1 VTYASPLRHRLAKEC
16 NLPKEAMQGIVEM
29 LEELSQIL
37 QGLAL
42 IREVSPRLRARVCA
56 FGERMSTSLAVEILK
71 VAGVKASLLQ
81 SKDFLV
87 TDAAHQDEDKYLNAT
102 VIPKRD
108 PEFADET
115 MEKTCGFQPEVVI
128 MQGFVARSHKGETCL
143 LGAPPCPCF
152 PKPCPSKQHHPWSL
166 HPTPP
171 LLPPYLPQR
180 QKPDNFGREPQ
191 SFPGPCFEERGGG
204 DTVIEC
210 HLQVTHMTTPPF
222 GLDRQD

>member
-1 VTYASPLRHRLAKEC
+1 
-16 NLPKEAMQGIVEM
+16 MQGIVEM

-42 IREVSPRLRARVCA
+42 IREVSPRLKARVCA

-71 VAGVKASLLQ
+71 MAGVKASLLQ

-108 PEFADET
+108 PEFADKM
-115 MEKTCGFQPEVVI
+115 MEKTCGFHPEVVI

-143 LGAPPCPCF
+143 LGASPCPF
-152 PKPCPSKQHHPWSL
+152 LLNPCP
-166 HPTPP
+166 
-171 LLPPYLPQR
+171 
-180 QKPDNFGREPQ
+180 
-191 SFPGPCFEERGGG
+191 
-204 DTVIEC
+204 
-210 HLQVTHMTTPPF
+210 
-222 GLDRQD
+222 